1 MRIPSFLF
9 RVYTFQTE
17 FEVFSQKAS
26 LQHPVAITTD
36 FALHVCN
43 DREAAIRGISRC
55 MDIKDAFLSLQQ
67 KGHFLNSSSLLLLVP
82 DGLSPIRSTDGQR
95 RHLSMDASTTLP
107 LRGNSREFPTTPS
120 SAIPSLPRYHNE
132 SSTFLSH
139 TPLLGTSSLFDPLST
154 DDPVSDFSLSHPTSL
169 LSPSYS
175 TSSWNNQSLFSF
187 HSPHSTSSQT
197 IINNMNSSNAFNTMN
212 TMNTMSS
219 QVGNRTEIHSLDS
232 LNDLN
237 TSTELWNEPSSL
249 HYWRGD
255 SSSSVGVRHS
265 IDSTASHNSFLSG
278 VNSDMY
284 NSAFERI
291 DENSRSNSLGMN
303 SSMNYPQPRSF
314 YTPTLTT
321 LSGKNDLSDGF
332 SLTRQATVPSVS
344 QSDFGALR
352 REDSSSLGS
361 PDSFTFGLGSSRGS
375 SILSTRST
383 GRPLGRLGGIGN
395 PSMNDS
401 MNNPFNNKG
410 NKGNKGKSSG
420 MNPHSAEFVPS
431 FMQSQQPQQPQQPHS
446 VNQRPQREE
455 RGINKRE
462 ALVWFYTHSHV

>member
-9 RVYTFQTE
+9 RVYTFRTE

-55 MDIKDAFLSLQQ
+55 MDIKDAFLSLQK

-82 DGLSPIRSTDGQR
+82 DGLNPIRSTDGQR

-107 LRGNSREFPTTPS
+107 LRGNSREYPTTPS
-120 SAIPSLPRYHNE
+120 SAIPSLSRYHND

-139 TPLLGTSSLFDPLST
+139 TPLLGASSLFDPLST
-154 DDPVSDFSLSHPTSL
+154 DDPISDFSLSHQTSL

-175 TSSWNNQSLFSF
+175 TSSWNDQSLFSF
-187 HSPHSTSSQT
+187 HPHRSTSSQT
-197 IINNMNSSNAFNTMN
+197 IINNMNSLNSF
-212 TMNTMSS
+212 NTMSS
-219 QVGNRTEIHSLDS
+219 QVGTRNEIHSLDS

-265 IDSTASHNSFLSG
+265 IDSTTSHNSFLSG
-278 VNSDMY
+278 VNNELY

-291 DENSRSNSLGMN
+291 DDNSRSNSLGMN
-303 SSMNYPQPRSF
+303 SSLNYPQPRSF

-332 SLTRQATVPSVS
+332 SLTRQATVPSIS
-344 QSDFGALR
+344 QSDFGTLR

-361 PDSFTFGLGSSRGS
+361 PDSFTFGLSSSRGS
-375 SILSTRST
+375 SILSSRTT
-383 GRPLGRLGGIGN
+383 GRPLNRLGGIGN
-395 PSMNDS
+395 SMNNS
-401 MNNPFNNKG
+401 MNSSNHPSLNNPFNNK
-410 NKGNKGKSSG
+410 NSKGKPSG

-431 FMQSQQPQQPQQPHS
+431 FMQSQSQSQSQQSHS
-446 VNQRPQREE
+446 INHRPQRDD
-455 RGINKRE
+455 RWMNKRE
-462 ALVWFYTHSHV
+462 ALV